1 MGRQQTGR
9 VQAKGTAT
17 RRTKATT
24 TKKPGRKSLHPIR
37 RILAQR
43 IAKAGAVTTK
53 KYLVDWYPSW
63 EPASALQFEQEIV
76 GTWEKHKSEDHT
88 FKFGEEIVYRC
99 SNPTEDNSDYY
110 LRVLTDGV
118 LEKFKDF
125 MNRRPEVVAA
135 DLFNDDRDWVFAT
148 DKDKEYAENV
158 AMKDG
163 FSPAPSAMQ
172 VLRIMYK
179 RMRSAHETK
188 FKRNA
193 NDNLDEHMKANKN
206 SNTKKRDYS
215 KIKLKYLGQ
224 VDDALPRPTTAE
236 RQWYMRVSQILDPL
250 FNDAVNFS
258 NLEPE
263 DWEKPE
269 ELHDNY
275 KPLSDMAA
283 KFATIAP
290 YMLKHP
296 WPMMF
301 ARLFHWSQ
309 DLAAMLEEN
318 LGIEVTEDW
327 CNHTRDFFLYTYM
340 KTFPEEQR
348 TVDCVERTYL
358 DARDKVRWH
367 VLHRSET
374 EELGGQE
381 ENGTQV
387 EGNGAGAVHESGA
400 DVVAENRAGAM
411 EKENGRKAQFECMA
425 DVGDD
430 DNDYMNRSE

>member
-1 MGRQQTGR
+1 MGRQQAR
-9 VQAKGTAT
+9 NAQAKGTAT
-17 RRTKATT
+17 PRKKVTT

-43 IAKAGAVTTK
+43 TAKVGAVTTK
-53 KYLVDWYPSW
+53 RYLVDWYPSW
-63 EPASALQFEQEIV
+63 EPASALQFEQDVV
-76 GTWEKHKSEDHT
+76 GTWEKNKSENHT

-118 LEKFKDF
+118 LEKFRNF
-125 MNRRPEVVAA
+125 MNRHTDVVVA
-135 DLFNDDRDWVFAT
+135 DLFNDDRDWAFAT
-148 DKDKEYAENV
+148 DKDQKYAKNV
-158 AMKDG
+158 AMEDG
-163 FSPAPSAMQ
+163 LSSAPSAMQ

-188 FKRNA
+188 LKRNSS
-193 NDNLDEHMKANKN
+193 DNPEEHDKANQN
-206 SNTKKRDYS
+206 CNTKKRDYS

-224 VDDALPRPTTAE
+224 VDDVLPRPTTAE

-250 FNDAVNFS
+250 FNNAVNFS
-258 NLEPE
+258 NLDPE
-263 DWEKPE
+263 NWEEPE

-290 YMLKHP
+290 YTLKHP

-327 CNHTRDFFLYTYM
+327 CDHTRDFFLYTYM

-348 TVDCVERTYL
+348 AVDCVERTYL
-358 DARDKVRWH
+358 EARDKVRWH
-367 VLHRSET
+367 VLHRNET
-374 EELGGQE
+374 EELAGQE
-381 ENGTQV
+381 ENRAQV
-387 EGNGAGAVHESGA
+387 EGN
-400 DVVAENRAGAM
+400 RACAM
-411 EKENGRKAQFECMA
+411 EEENGRKAQYECIA
-425 DVGDD
+425 DVGDEE
-430 DNDYMNRSE
+430 NDYTYRSE